1 MFVFV
6 AIVFGIAGLIH
17 LYLWFRL
24 VRGTTRPGRW
34 RRVGAAAITGAL
46 VVLIATLTLGD
57 QLPAGL
63 RWLSMPGY
71 VWLALMFYLLLTLLL
86 LEVPVLVARLATR
99 RPARV
104 RRPAPVAAAVP
115 VGVGGSSGAV
125 DPPVTDLEP
134 APEPP
139 LSPAPKPGHDPD
151 RRLLLRRGAAIAAGA
166 VAVSLTG
173 FGVSRAYRT
182 PTIKR
187 YDIPMPRLHRSADGL
202 RLAVLADIHV
212 GPLLGTGQV
221 ERMVEIVN
229 DLDADLVTVVG
240 DVVTS
245 EPGKVRDSLVPLTR
259 MRGRQGVFYVTG
271 NHEYYV
277 GPENWTEAAAELDLR
292 VLRNERV
299 EITHRGGVIDLA
311 GVNDITG
318 TQYADAP
325 DYRAALGDRDPSRPV
340 VLMAHQPVA
349 VHDAA
354 PYGVDLQLSGHTH
367 GGQLYPFDYLI
378 QLQQPVVSGLAEVDG
393 TPVYVTN
400 GAGFWGPP
408 VRVGADP
415 DITLLTL
422 RATAA

>member
-1 MFVFV
+1 MLVFV
-6 AIVFGIAGLIH
+6 AIIFGIAGLIH
-17 LYLWFRL
+17 LYLWHRL

-34 RRVGAAAITGAL
+34 RRVGGAAIAGAL
-46 VVLIATLTLGD
+46 VLLIATLILGD
-57 QLPAGL
+57 RLPSGL
-63 RWLSMPGY
+63 RWLTLPGY

-86 LEVPVLVARLATR
+86 LELPVLAARFVTR
-99 RPARV
+99 RPARTEQ
-104 RRPAPVAAAVP
+104 PAAVP
-115 VGVGGSSGAV
+115 VLAGAGGSGGAI
-125 DPPVTDLEP
+125 DSPPAADAEP
-134 APEPP
+134 E
-139 LSPAPKPGHDPD
+139 PGHDPD
-151 RRLLLRRGAAIAAGA
+151 RRLLLRRGAAITAGA
-166 VAVSLTG
+166 VAVSFTG

-182 PTIKR
+182 PTVKR
-187 YDIPMPRLHRSADGL
+187 HDIPLTRLDRRADGL
-202 RLAVLADIHV
+202 RLAVLADLHV

-229 DLDADLVTVVG
+229 DLDADLVAVVG

-245 EPGKVRDSLVPLTR
+245 EPGRVRESLLPLTR
-259 MRGRQGVFYVTG
+259 MRGRHGVYYVTG

-299 EITHRGGVIDLA
+299 EISHRGGVLDLA

-318 TQYADAP
+318 AQYADPP
-325 DYRAALGDRDPSRPV
+325 DYAATLADRDTSRPV

-367 GGQLYPFDYLI
+367 GGQMFPFNYLVG
-378 QLQQPVVSGLAEVDG
+378 LQQPVVSGLGEVDG

-422 RATAA
+422 RATER